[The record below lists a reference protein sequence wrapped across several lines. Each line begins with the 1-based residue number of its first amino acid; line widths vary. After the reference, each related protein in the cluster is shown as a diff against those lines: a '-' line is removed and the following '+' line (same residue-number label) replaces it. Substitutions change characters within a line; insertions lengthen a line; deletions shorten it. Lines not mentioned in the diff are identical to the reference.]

1 MTTRLVPI
9 LILVFCFFSAFGQ
22 KEAYAILNK
31 EGKVLS
37 YEDLVNEVKKA
48 DVFFFGEYHDQPIAH
63 WLQLNLLKDLHK
75 NSDKPIQVGAEMF
88 ETDNQIKI
96 NEYFEGIIS
105 QKKFEEESRIWK
117 NYPTDYKGVV
127 EYCREYKIKFWA
139 TNVPGRYANAVFSKG
154 PVILES
160 LSTDAR
166 KFLPPYPIHFD
177 MEVNCYKKMIQE
189 MGGHGGSNIA
199 YAQALRDATMSYIIE
214 QQVKKESLFFHLNG
228 SYHSDFH
235 EGIVYYLK
243 RTKPDLNI
251 VVLTTVYEENVKQL
265 SEDNK
270 GRADFYLCV
279 DPGMTRSY

>member
-1 MTTRLVPI
+1 MTTRLITIFTLIFFYI
-9 LILVFCFFSAFGQ
+9 LSFGQ
-22 KEAYAILNK
+22 KEAYALLNNK
-31 EGKVLS
+31 GVIIT
-37 YEDLVNEVKKA
+37 YEDLLNEVKKA
-48 DVFFFGEYHDQPIAH
+48 DVVFFGEYHDQPIAH
-63 WLQLNLLKDLHK
+63 WLQLSLLKDLHK
-75 NSDKPIQVGAEMF
+75 NSGKSIHVGAEMF

-96 NEYFEGIIS
+96 DEYFEGIIS

-127 EYCREYKIKFWA
+127 EYCREQKIKFWA

-177 MEVNCYKKMIQE
+177 MEVNCYKKMIQD

-214 QQVKKESLFFHLNG
+214 QHVEKGTLFFHLNG

-243 RTKPDLNI
+243 RNKPELNI
-251 VVLTTVYEENVKQL
+251 VVLTTVYDENIKQL
-265 SEDNK
+265 SQDNK
-270 GRADFYLCV
+270 GRADFYLSI